1 MVNGLEG
8 KWRPVLWLVFGYSVL
23 LLILIS
29 LFADETWYDR
39 NLAVQPERQG
49 GLMGRVND
57 LTGVT
62 AFRQRKYKAKVGT
75 SIMRLLEVSFRF
87 LAVVDKLTGPL

>member
-8 KWRPVLWLVFGYSVL
+8 RWRPVLWLVFAYSVL

-39 NLAVQPERQG
+39 TLAVQPERQG
-49 GLMGRVND
+49 GLMGRIND

-62 AFRQRKYKAKVGT
+62 AYRQRKYKARVLP
-75 SIMRLLEVSFRF
+75 SVMRLLEVSPDGGKG
-87 LAVVDKLTGPL
+87 LLLPS